1 MNTGLRARVYRA
13 MRTHDE
19 YGPLLLTA
27 ARAGDFTAHYLEAA
41 GYAGREFNIREGAG
55 TVTIEVAGVPE
66 DAMAQVA
73 ARLREHVCVGVEL
86 SVVVG

>member
-1 MNTGLRARVYRA
+1 MNTGMRGRVHRA

-27 ARAGDFTAHYLEAA
+27 ARARDFTAHYLAA
-41 GYAGREFNIREGAG
+41 GCYTKHEFNIREGVG
-55 TVTIEVAGVPE
+55 TVTIEVTGVPE
-66 DAMAQVA
+66 DAMARVA